1 MRPENHAL
9 QAAMISIAPVLQLC
23 LGDLIRYL
31 PYPYQK
37 KGTQVKDVWANTTYK
52 SKMVHPLTHNS
63 ELQTDGVSKAEKLY
77 KCRLLPSSF
86 PLYHPFPQKWS
97 YHLPRGTR
105 KLYTTRQ

>member
-63 ELQTDGVSKAEKLY
+63 GVTTYQEAQENYTLLDNSYIQETGKAAKGTY
-77 KCRLLPSSF
+77 
-86 PLYHPFPQKWS
+86 WS
-97 YHLPRGTR
+97 CT
-105 KLYTTRQ
+105 